1 MTGKMKRILKKIEEF
16 LDAGRRKQE
25 KQRKKIVQQLLP
37 LRKRM
42 KAIKRKL
49 KSEGDEAKRE
59 QWRKELALIK
69 AKRKKALQVLKEI
82 RDSRKE

>member
-1 MTGKMKRILKKIEEF
+1 MAAKMNKILEKIQKF
-16 LDAGRRKQE
+16 LDTGRRKQE
-25 KQRKKIVQQLLP
+25 QQRKKIVEQLLP

-49 KSEGDEAKRE
+49 KSESDTAKRE
-59 QWRKELALIK
+59 QWRNELALIK

-82 RDSRKE
+82 RGSKKD